1 MTAVAMTERT
11 GATPAG
17 RLPALAW
24 VLCGLTVALAA
35 ARLGLAIVDPE
46 SSSTASNPRVPGGGI
61 PVAVFEAVVLIALGV
76 IGAVVAS
83 RQSRNPIGWILCVI
97 PVSLGVVILG
107 SHVYWSIALDHPG
120 GSGAAD
126 LVAWLASWAWI
137 PGMLPAVTL
146 FPLLFPSGHL
156 LTPRWRPIAWTAIAA
171 GPALFI
177 NQAFAPGQFEE
188 YPVENP
194 FGAEGALEVPVQVIG
209 GLAFVLMLVAMV
221 ASAASL
227 VVRFRRS
234 RGEERQQLKW
244 VTAAFVLFVLIFVA
258 PTDTIFGDD
267 VGFASLLFGLL
278 IIATAVAI
286 AMLRYRLYD
295 IDVVINRTLVYAVLT
310 AALAAFY
317 FATVLLLQ
325 LVLRPLTEES
335 NLAIAVSTLA
345 VAALFRPARARV
357 QAAVDRRFY
366 RRKYDTART
375 LEGFG
380 TRLRDQFEL
389 DNLSAELRT
398 VVAETMQPTHISL
411 WLRTPE

>member
-1 MTAVAMTERT
+1 MTLVRT
-11 GATPAG
+11 RSHG
-17 RLPALAW
+17 ALAW
-24 VLCGLTVALAA
+24 GACALTASLAVA
-35 ARLGLAIVDPE
+35 RVVLAIVDPL
-46 SSSTASNPRVPGGGI
+46 SSHTTSDPRVPGGGI

-83 RQSRNPIGWILCVI
+83 RQPRNAVGWILCVI
-97 PVSLGVVILG
+97 PISLGVVILG
-107 SHVYWSIALDHPG
+107 SHAYWSLAFAHPD
-120 GSGAAD
+120 GSSAAD
-126 LVAWLASWAWI
+126 FVAWLASWAWI

-146 FPLLFPSGHL
+146 FPLLFPSGHPP
-156 LTPRWRPIAWTAIAA
+156 TPRWRPIAWVAIAA

-194 FGAEGALEVPVQVIG
+194 VGAEGALELPVQVIG
-209 GLAFVLMLVAMV
+209 ALAFVLMLVAMI

-258 PTDTIFGDD
+258 PTDTVFNDD

-278 IIATAVAI
+278 IIAAAVAV

-295 IDVVINRTLVYAVLT
+295 IDVVINRTLVYGALT
-310 AALAAFY
+310 ATLAALY
-317 FATVLLLQ
+317 LGSVLLLQ

-335 NLAIAVSTLA
+335 NLAIAGSTLA
-345 VAALFRPARARV
+345 VAALFRPARTRI
-357 QAAVDRRFY
+357 QAVVDRRFY
-366 RRKYDTART
+366 RRRYDAART
-375 LEGFG
+375 LESFG
-380 TRLRDQFEL
+380 ARLRDQVAL

-398 VVAETMQPTHISL
+398 VVAETMQPAHVSL
-411 WLRTPE
+411 WLRAPR